1 MILAKWAGK
10 TLEVS
15 GSKIE
20 GFDAL
25 SYYAEAVTEDKEK
38 SDRQYKAFKYAGAR
52 TINVTVMLRAAL
64 GVDVK
69 KEVDDWMK
77 LLEDGK
83 KSSFY
88 VAGVAISS
96 AEFILTA
103 VRCDQ
108 VLIAPNG
115 DWKSAD
121 MALEFA
127 QTGSGGSS
135 SGSSSSGS
143 SSSSSGSK
151 KTAASSSKTSSSR
164 SSKTSSS
171 SSSSS
176 GSVIKAAAAS
186 IKTAAASTAKNTL
199 NEAAKTIAKNA
210 ADAAKRASQTKIKTS
225 SKSSVIMGASLIKQ
239 IAMK

>member
-1 MILAKWAGK
+1 MILASWAGK

-20 GFDAL
+20 GFDTL

-38 SDRQYKAFKYAGAR
+38 SDQQYKAFKLAGAR
-52 TINVTVMLRAAL
+52 TINVTVLLRSAL

-69 KEVDDWMK
+69 AEIDDWMK

-83 KSSFY
+83 KAKFY

-96 AEFILTA
+96 AEYILTS

-108 VLIAPNG
+108 VLIGASG
-115 DWKSAD
+115 TWKSAD

-135 SGSSSSGS
+135 SSSSSSGS
-143 SSSSSGSK
+143 SSGSK
-151 KTAASSSKTSSSR
+151 KTG
-164 SSKTSSS
+164 SSS
-171 SSSSS
+171 SSSSKKTSSSS
-176 GSVIKAAAAS
+176 GSKSTGGSSGSKSSSTTGIISKAA
-186 IKTAAASTAKNTL
+186 
-199 NEAAKTIAKNA
+199 EAAKTIAKNA
-210 ADAAKRASQTKIKTS
+210 QDAAKRASS
-225 SKSSVIMGASLIKQ
+225 SKKTTIGALLVKINSTIK
-239 IAMK
+239 K

>member
-1 MILAKWAGK
+1 MILASWAGK

-20 GFDAL
+20 GFDTL

-38 SDRQYKAFKYAGAR
+38 SDQQYKAFKLAGAR
-52 TINVTVMLRAAL
+52 TINVTVLLRSAL

-69 KEVDDWMK
+69 AEIDDWMK

-83 KSSFY
+83 KAKFY

-96 AEFILTA
+96 EEYILTS

-108 VLIAPNG
+108 VLISASG
-115 DWKSAD
+115 KWKSAD

-127 QTGSGGSS
+127 QTGAG
-135 SGSSSSGS
+135 GS
-143 SSSSSGSK
+143 SSSSS
-151 KTAASSSKTSSSR
+151 SSGG
-164 SSKTSSS
+164 SSS

-176 GSVIKAAAAS
+176 GSGSKKTGTSSSSKSSSSGGKNTSGSSGNKSTSSTTGIISKAA
-186 IKTAAASTAKNTL
+186 
-199 NEAAKTIAKNA
+199 EAAKKIQKNA
-210 ADAAKRASQTKIKTS
+210 QDAAKRASS
-225 SKSSVIMGASLIKQ
+225 SKKTTIGALLVKINSTIK
-239 IAMK
+239 K